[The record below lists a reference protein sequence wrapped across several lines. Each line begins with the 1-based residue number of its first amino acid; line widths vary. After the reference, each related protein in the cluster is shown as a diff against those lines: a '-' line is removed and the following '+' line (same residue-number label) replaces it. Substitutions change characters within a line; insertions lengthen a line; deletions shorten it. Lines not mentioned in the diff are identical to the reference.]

1 MEKQNKN
8 LKKYLVPIIMLAIGL
23 VIGWAINSSSNQ
35 PINSSSN
42 QHITQSEVWTC
53 SMHPSIRQSEPGKCP
68 ICGMDLI
75 PLGNEDDGGDP
86 MEVKMSETA
95 MKLANVQTTVV
106 GMGNSIKEV
115 RLNGKVQADE
125 RLVTTQ
131 TSHLPGRVETLLI
144 NFTGDYVQKG
154 QTIGKIYSPE
164 LVTAQQELLEANKIK
179 DTQPAL
185 FEAAKAKMRNWKLM
199 NSQIE
204 KILQDGK
211 PMTEFPIHSNFS
223 GIVLSKNIS
232 VGDHVMQGQS
242 LYEVADLSRVWIL
255 FDVYESD
262 IQWIKK
268 NNEVEFTIQS
278 LPGET
283 FRKKISFIDPIINS
297 ETRVAK
303 ARVEMSNPGLL
314 LKPEM
319 FASAV
324 VKSEMKGG
332 KEIILP
338 KSAVMWTGQRSVV
351 YLKKTSDAGVSFRMT
366 EVTLGPSL
374 GDAYVI
380 KEGLTAGQ
388 EVVTNGTFTIDAA
401 AQLAG
406 KPSMMSPEG
415 GAVMTGHQH
424 GETNATPQPTEDH
437 SQHQMG
443 STFEVN
449 DKFKNQISAILNPYL
464 TLKDA
469 FVKTNAGKA
478 ASAAKGVKVA
488 LGKVDMKLVK
498 GDAHNAWMDLLAV
511 LNTTIETMSSSSD
524 IEVQRKS
531 FSSFTDKYYSAI
543 QQFNVSG
550 LEAYYQFCPMAN
562 NNKGAYWISKNSA
575 IQNPYFGDKMMRCGE
590 TKSELK

>member
-1 MEKQNKN
+1 MKNIFQNK
-8 LKKYLVPIIMLAIGL
+8 YVL
-23 VIGWAINSSSNQ
+23 VIITLIIGVTIGWLISSPSNQ
-35 PINSSSN
+35 SS
-42 QHITQSEVWTC
+42 TTSEEHEHTSVAETWTC

-106 GMGNSIKEV
+106 GIGNSVKEL

-125 RLVTTQ
+125 RLVTSQ

-185 FEAAKAKMRNWKLM
+185 FEAAKAKLRNWKLM
-199 NSQIE
+199 DSQIE

-223 GIVLSKNIS
+223 GIVLNKNIS

-297 ETRVAK
+297 ATRVAK
-303 ARVEMSNPGLL
+303 ARVEMPNPGFL

-319 FASAV
+319 FASAI
-324 VKSEMKGG
+324 VKSELKGG

-406 KPSMMSPEG
+406 KPSMMSRSD
-415 GAVMTGHQH
+415 GHQQ
-424 GETNATPQPTEDH
+424 GANALPVIEDH
-437 SQHQMG
+437 SAHQLG
-443 STFEVN
+443 AKFDVDN
-449 DKFKNQISAILNPYL
+449 KFKNQLRELLNPYL
-464 TLKDA
+464 AMKDA
-469 FVKTNAGKA
+469 LVKTKA
-478 ASAAKGVKVA
+478 AEAAKTSNAFINK
-488 LGKVDMKLVK
+488 LSEVDMKLVK
-498 GDAHNAWMDLLAV
+498 GEAHNSWMKLLQNMKVAV
-511 LNTTIETMSSSSD
+511 TAIQSTED
-524 IEVQRKS
+524 IEKQRKS
-531 FSSFTDKYYSAI
+531 FSDLSNSYYAAI
-543 QQFNVSG
+543 DEFAITG
-550 LEAYYQFCPMAN
+550 LHAYYQYCPMAN
-562 NNKGAYWISKNSA
+562 ENKGAYWISQVKE
-575 IQNPYFGDKMMRCGE
+575 IQNPYFGSKMMRCGE

>member
-1 MEKQNKN
+1 MKN
-8 LKKYLVPIIMLAIGL
+8 IFQSKYFIIAITLIIGIT
-23 VIGWAINSSSNQ
+23 IGWLVSPSSQQQINSPSH
-35 PINSSSN
+35 
-42 QHITQSEVWTC
+42 QHISQSEVWTC
-53 SMHPSIRQSEPGKCP
+53 SMHPQIRQSEAGQCP

-106 GMGNSIKEV
+106 GMGNSVKEV

-125 RLVTTQ
+125 RLVTSQ
-131 TSHLPGRVETLLI
+131 TSHLPGRVESLLI
-144 NFTGDYVQKG
+144 NFTGDYVRKG
-154 QTIGKIYSPE
+154 ETIGKIYSPE

-179 DTQPAL
+179 DTQPDL
-185 FEAAKAKMRNWKLM
+185 FEAAKAKLKNWKLM
-199 NSQIE
+199 DSQIE

-242 LYEVADLSRVWIL
+242 IYEVVDLSRVWIL

-262 IQWIKK
+262 IQWIKT
-268 NNEVEFTIQS
+268 NNEIEFTIKS

-283 FRKKISFIDPIINS
+283 FRKKISFIDPIINPQ
-297 ETRVAK
+297 TRVAS
-303 ARVEMSNPGLL
+303 ARVEMPNPDLR

-338 KSAVMWTGQRSVV
+338 KSAVMWTGERSVV
-351 YLKKTSDAGVSFRMT
+351 YVKKTSDAGVSFRMT
-366 EVTLGPSL
+366 EVTLGPAL

-406 KPSMMSPEG
+406 KPSMMSSPAG
-415 GAVMTGHQH
+415 GG
-424 GETNATPQPTEDH
+424 TEIIEAPNENQLGVKFDVDN
-437 SQHQMG
+437 
-443 STFEVN
+443 T
-449 DKFKNQISAILNPYL
+449 FKNQLRELLNPYL
-464 TLKDA
+464 AMKDA
-469 FVKTNAGKA
+469 LVKTNAA
-478 ASAAKGVKVA
+478 EASKISNAFINK
-488 LGKVDMKLVK
+488 LSEVDRKLVK
-498 GDAHNAWMDLLAV
+498 GEAHDSWMKLLQNMKIAAT
-511 LNTTIETMSSSSD
+511 LIQSTENIEN
-524 IEVQRKS
+524 QRKS
-531 FSSFTDKYYSAI
+531 FSDLSNSYYAAI
-543 QQFNVSG
+543 DEFAITG
-550 LEAYYQFCPMAN
+550 LHAYYQYCPMAN
-562 NNKGAYWISKNSA
+562 ENKGAYWISQVKE
-575 IQNPYFGDKMMRCGE
+575 IQNPYFGSKMMRCGE